1 MKNIL
6 VSACLLGTPCRYD
19 GKSKPCEAVLALP
32 EKFKLIPVCPECEGG
47 LSTPRVPAERVG
59 DRVLNAEG
67 DDVSAEYERGA
78 IAAWELCRRYGITS
92 AILKARSPSCGRGEI
107 YDGSFTRTLTQRDGV
122 AAEHLAVRGVKIY
135 TEDELDIFG
144 REEESDE

>member
-19 GKSKPCEAVLALP
+19 GKSKPCEAVLALS
-32 EKFKLIPVCPECEGG
+32 EKFKLITVCPECDGG
-47 LSTPRVPAERVG
+47 LPIPRVPAERVG
-59 DRVLNAEG
+59 DRVLNAKG
-67 DDVSAEYERGA
+67 VDVTAEYERGA
-78 IAAWELCRRYGITS
+78 AAAWELCRRYGITS

-107 YDGSFTRTLTQRDGV
+107 YDGSFTRTLTVGDGV
-122 AAEHLAVRGVKIY
+122 TAEYLGERGVKIY
-135 TEDELDIFG
+135 TEDELDVFG